1 MSLHVLFTVNR
12 CAKALFAER
21 TLVRLQAHVCG
32 HVPREAAIGGE
43 GGTADAAAEG
53 LDPCINRQSKEG
65 NVSLHYPGIVG
76 IQGQTSNTKSLPGL
90 QFKVVTGYCQR
101 HEQRQSMSY

>member
-12 CAKALFAER
+12 CAKALLAER

-32 HVPREAAIGGE
+32 HVPCEAAIGGE

-53 LDPCINRQSKEG
+53 LDSCTNRQSRQGTCHFIIPESWAFRTNK
-65 NVSLHYPGIVG
+65 LHEEFILLTV
-76 IQGQTSNTKSLPGL
+76 QGFDWIPSET
-90 QFKVVTGYCQR
+90 
-101 HEQRQSMSY
+101 